1 MFDLFER
8 YQALVRK
15 IIREKTGETN
25 PDLEQEIFIRLWQKQ
40 NQYKEQGKEKSW
52 VCIVANNLCLDFF
65 KTKAFHQQQKSVELP
80 DTVCDETKTPE
91 IIFSEK
97 ERQKIILAAVNSL
110 PCKLRQVII
119 MQEYE
124 DMPLE
129 DIAKK
134 LNIPLGTVKSRIF
147 NARKILAD
155 RLFFL
160 KPKMNN

>member
-1 MFDLFER
+1 MFDLFDK

-15 IIREKTGETN
+15 IVRQKTGCSN
-25 PDLEQEIFIRLWQKQ
+25 SDLEQEIFIRLWQKQ
-40 NQYKEQGKEKSW
+40 NQYIEQGKEKSW
-52 VCIVANNLCLDFF
+52 VCIIANNMCLDFF
-65 KTKAFHQQQKSVELP
+65 KSKAYQQQQKSIELS
-80 DTVCDETKTPE
+80 DVIFDDNKTPE
-91 IIFSEK
+91 IIFAEK

-110 PCKLRQVII
+110 PHKLRQVII

-124 DMPLE
+124 DMSLDE
-129 DIAKK
+129 IANK

-147 NARKILAD
+147 NARKILSD